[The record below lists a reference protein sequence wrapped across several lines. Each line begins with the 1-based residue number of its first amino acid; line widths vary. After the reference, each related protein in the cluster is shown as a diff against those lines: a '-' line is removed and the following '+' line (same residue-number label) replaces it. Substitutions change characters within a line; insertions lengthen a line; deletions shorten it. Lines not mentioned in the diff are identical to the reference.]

1 MFALSGKGVAGKDTM
16 WYQTG
21 NKNHLKP
28 RRCPMPQPIICL
40 DEEVRHFAE
49 RFRSVLSKPQYQYF
63 VTVLL
68 GLLECEGRR
77 TLSGIVS
84 KVGQPPS
91 LSGLSR
97 FLSEAPWV
105 QEALVVIWLE
115 HFRAE
120 MQPLVETECEQQR
133 TCQPKRRGRPK
144 QPSVT
149 GYLIGDDSTM
159 SKPKGRKM
167 EGLGKHHSTTHD
179 QRIVGHSLVQ
189 GLYVLLD
196 RQCPLAPQLYR
207 QGKVCEAEE
216 VAFQS
221 KIELMETLI
230 REFKPVAGTKT
241 HVLLDSWYCAKC
253 LWHAA
258 RERDFLI
265 TTGLKSNRWLRV
277 PDETKPQRWR
287 WQKVSD
293 YLASLTEQ
301 DFVQMC
307 WPRGGRSVYVHVVT
321 TSVRKLY
328 RCQIVIVRQSLDAPL
343 SQARYWASSDL
354 EADPETL
361 LAHVSARWDIEIL
374 FGNGKEELGLD
385 HYQLMSAQALVRFWT
400 LAMLTYVF
408 LEEEQ
413 HRLRVAWQRPVTIG
427 EARREIQRRHRHRL
441 LEWLHEQFLS
451 GVHPETVFDLFAA

>member
-1 MFALSGKGVAGKDTM
+1 
-16 WYQTG
+16 
-21 NKNHLKP
+21 
-28 RRCPMPQPIICL
+28 MPQPIICL

-49 RFRSVLSKPQYQYF
+49 RFRSAFSKPQYQYF

-68 GLLECEGRR
+68 GLMECEGKR
-77 TLSGIVS
+77 TLSGVLS
-84 KVGQPPS
+84 KVGDPPS

-97 FLSEAPWV
+97 FFSEAPWM

-115 HFRAE
+115 HFRKE
-120 MQPLVETECEQQR
+120 MQPLVEAECEQQR
-133 TCQPKRRGRPK
+133 KLQPKRRGRPK

-149 GYLIGDDSTM
+149 GYVIGDDSTM
-159 SKPKGRKM
+159 SKPQGRKM
-167 EGLGKHHSTTHD
+167 EGLGKHHSTTYD

-196 RQCPLAPQLYR
+196 RRCPLAPQLYR
-207 QGKVCEAEE
+207 QAKVCEAEE
-216 VAFQS
+216 VAFHS
-221 KIELMETLI
+221 KIELMEMLI
-230 REFKPVAGTKT
+230 REFEPVVGTRT

-277 PDETKPQRWR
+277 PDETTAQGWR
-287 WQKVSD
+287 WQKLSD

-301 DFVQMC
+301 DFVPTR
-307 WPRGGRSVYVHVVT
+307 WPRGGKNVYVHVVT

-328 RCQIVIVRQSLDAPL
+328 RCQIVIVRHSLSDPL

-354 EADPETL
+354 EASAEAL
-361 LAHVSARWDIEIL
+361 LAHISARWDIEVL
-374 FGNGKEELGLD
+374 FGDGKEELGLD
-385 HYQLMSAQALVRFWT
+385 HYQLMSASAILRFWA
-400 LAMLTYVF
+400 LALLVYVF

-413 HRLRVAWQRPVTIG
+413 QRLRASWQRPVTIG
-427 EARREIQRRHRHRL
+427 EARREIQRRHRRRS
-441 LEWLHEQFLS
+441 LEWLHHQFLS
-451 GVHPETVFDLFAA
+451 GTPPETLFALFAA